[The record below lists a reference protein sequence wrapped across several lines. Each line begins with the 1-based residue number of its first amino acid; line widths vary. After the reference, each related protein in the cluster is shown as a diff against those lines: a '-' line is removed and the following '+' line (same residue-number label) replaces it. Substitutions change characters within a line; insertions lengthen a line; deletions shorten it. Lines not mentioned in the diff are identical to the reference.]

1 MRFKCLAHEQN
12 TIFPDRARTRT
23 TRSGDESNNNEAS
36 TLEGRGNFYQYKRSE
51 ERLFSNTIKHE
62 KIIRW
67 KELSIEAMKFTM
79 ENNRLL
85 FTTSNRTRTRGITFR
100 LIPRSLYLL
109 TPIIPTTKSDSYAI
123 NCMSKVLQISFIVHS
138 PYPSRR
144 IERLVSLINSIRSV
158 IFFEATEQ
166 NLQVEIL
173 IWSGPLALTDKL
185 IPLIMDAYIMS

>member
-85 FTTSNRTRTRGITFR
+85 FTTSYRTRTRGITFR

-158 IFFEATEQ
+158 IFFEARLNKTCKWKS
-166 NLQVEIL
+166 
-173 IWSGPLALTDKL
+173 WSDQ
-185 IPLIMDAYIMS
+185 DY